1 MECGGGSPCPSQ
13 SWLYSGKLS
22 PCRLQTGEGRAALPA
37 GPSVF
42 QQPSPERAGA
52 ALGSGVRPALTP
64 SCPAIHPQLQEYYK
78 KQQEQLHLQL
88 LTQQQAGTQQPKEV
102 RGLGRA
108 GHALQRTPALHPPL
122 QPRPGQRLGIPEW
135 LGENCFVGTVEKSGE
150 AGEGVAAGGGGGGVE
165 AHSSISPQPSS
176 VLFSL
181 LRVVG

>member
-1 MECGGGSPCPSQ
+1 MGEAPLAP
-13 SWLYSGKLS
+13 LS
-22 PCRLQTGEGRAALPA
+22 PGSTQGSSLHADCRPGRA
-37 GPSVF
+37 G
-42 QQPSPERAGA
+42 QPSL
-52 ALGSGVRPALTP
+52 LGHLSFSSPVLRGLVLPWGQQSRPALTP
-64 SCPAIHPQLQEYYK
+64 SRPAIHPQLQEYYK

-88 LTQQQAGTQQPKEV
+88 LTQQQAGKQQPKEV

-135 LGENCFVGTVEKSGE
+135 LGENCFVGTVEISGE
-150 AGEGVAAGGGGGGVE
+150 AGEGVAAGGGGVE
-165 AHSSISPQPSS
+165 AHSSISPQPRS